1 MAKCCSCGQ
10 GINSTYIREG
20 SKGLMRKVG
29 FYCSYCDIYCDST
42 SEKLYTV
49 NTKTVYSNIATKSEE
64 QPLTKKVSIKQPSLG
79 RDLDPGPLPY
89 QGNALPC

>member
-1 MAKCCSCGQ
+1 MTKCSSCGQ
-10 GINSTYIREG
+10 GINSTYVREG

-29 FYCSYCDIYCDST
+29 FYCVYCDIYYDPK

-49 NTKTVYSNIATKSEE
+49 NTKTVYSDIAIESEE
-64 QPLTKKVSIKQPSLG
+64 QPLTEYLRAKQASLG

-89 QGNALPC
+89 QGLIR